1 MTGHA
6 HIGSY
11 YAKFVPD
18 EEVNCPCGEDLQ
30 TCEHVLQACELHEG
44 HHHLLGDTDQD
55 CNTAKLLGTMD
66 GNECLAAFIE
76 ASGAFSKT

>member
-11 YAKFVPD
+11 YAKFVLD

-30 TCEHVLQACELHEG
+30 TREHVLQSCMLHEG
-44 HHHLLGDTDQD
+44 HRHLLGDTDQD
-55 CNTAKLLGTMD
+55 HNTAKLLGTMD
-66 GNECLAAFIE
+66 GNVCLAAFIE